1 MSDISPKLIF
11 SEILRKLWAIVLCA
25 VICAVGAY
33 VYFSNF
39 VNPVYRAT
47 ASIIVTN
54 GAVSTDRTEYI
65 ASSSISASASMLTTC
80 ADILRTKD
88 AYKFLTEE
96 FNNKYTASNYA
107 SMTSISVRSRD
118 SLFIDI
124 SVNNNSKALAVKIV
138 NAFTENAPNYIKSV
152 IPSSEVTV
160 MELAETATVV
170 SPRVMLMTF
179 TAAFLG
185 AIIPIVIITILA
197 IADTTVKGEDDLA
210 DKYNVAILGNVPD
223 FDITSR

>member
-107 SMTSISVRSRD
+107 SMTSISVRSSD

-138 NAFTENAPNYIKSV
+138 NAFTENAPN
-152 IPSSEVTV
+152 
-160 MELAETATVV
+160 
-170 SPRVMLMTF
+170 
-179 TAAFLG
+179 
-185 AIIPIVIITILA
+185 
-197 IADTTVKGEDDLA
+197 
-210 DKYNVAILGNVPD
+210 
-223 FDITSR
+223 

>member
-65 ASSSISASASMLTTC
+65 ASSSISASASMLTT
-80 ADILRTKD
+80 
-88 AYKFLTEE
+88 
-96 FNNKYTASNYA
+96 
-107 SMTSISVRSRD
+107 
-118 SLFIDI
+118 
-124 SVNNNSKALAVKIV
+124 
-138 NAFTENAPNYIKSV
+138 
-152 IPSSEVTV
+152 
-160 MELAETATVV
+160 
-170 SPRVMLMTF
+170 
-179 TAAFLG
+179 
-185 AIIPIVIITILA
+185 
-197 IADTTVKGEDDLA
+197 
-210 DKYNVAILGNVPD
+210 
-223 FDITSR
+223 